1 MRFPAKKNVGCP
13 TASRDFIPRKDGI
26 LHAPSSCHGA
36 PLPLP
41 QSLYGRTG
49 SYADVITKLS
59 RINRLPDLFTRGAPR
74 APLSTAE
81 LILTTFLSFSDSYI
95 GGLRE
100 ARKLQNRTEKRK
112 KKLPWGTE
120 AFLAPFPV
128 ANTRFAW
135 FTQYINLVPRARVH
149 LRSAGLKCHGLW
161 DNKKPD
167 ATFAASGYRAH
178 ARQFTEQSM
187 RYGLRKKQKRREILR
202 RLIFGVFSLSCTRG
216 SRENENVP
224 RSQSRENGRLHRLL

>member
-1 MRFPAKKNVGCP
+1 MKSFKDSFRTETSFSKATMVMRFPAKKNVGCP
-13 TASRDFIPRKDGI
+13 NASRDFIPRKNGI
-26 LHAPSSCHGA
+26 LHPPSSCHGA

-100 ARKLQNRTEKRK
+100 ARKPQNRTEKRK
-112 KKLPWGTE
+112 KTTLGDRGFSCAVSGCKYALRVVHSIYQSRP
-120 AFLAPFPV
+120 
-128 ANTRFAW
+128 
-135 FTQYINLVPRARVH
+135 QSPRAF
-149 LRSAGLKCHGLW
+149 
-161 DNKKPD
+161 
-167 ATFAASGYRAH
+167 TISGIEMPRAL
-178 ARQFTEQSM
+178 
-187 RYGLRKKQKRREILR
+187 G
-202 RLIFGVFSLSCTRG
+202 
-216 SRENENVP
+216 
-224 RSQSRENGRLHRLL
+224 